1 MYIHLFGAYWGLA
14 ATFMMNP
21 TNIRAKMPYKSMGAS
36 YSSDTFSMIGTL
48 FLWLFWPSFNGA
60 LALHDVQARVYL
72 NTIIS
77 LTGSCMI
84 TFALSAILRH
94 DGKFCMEDIQNATLA
109 GGVAIGAS
117 ADLYVTPGGA
127 LMVGAFAGFVS
138 VVGFN
143 RLSPF
148 LLQRFGLHDSCG
160 INNLHGMTGFLG
172 AIVSAIVTGIATPQQ
187 YGPIFDELL
196 PRGASG
202 DQWKYQL
209 ACLGHSLGISLV
221 GGLIFGFITDKM
233 KGLCQPHKD
242 DAFMFDDRHAF
253 EVPESQ
259 RSDDDIE
266 MSQKPHD

>member
-1 MYIHLFGAYWGLA
+1 
-14 ATFMMNP
+14 
-21 TNIRAKMPYKSMGAS
+21 
-36 YSSDTFSMIGTL
+36 
-48 FLWLFWPSFNGA
+48 
-60 LALHDVQARVYL
+60 
-72 NTIIS
+72 
-77 LTGSCMI
+77 
-84 TFALSAILRH
+84 
-94 DGKFCMEDIQNATLA
+94 
-109 GGVAIGAS
+109 
-117 ADLYVTPGGA
+117 
-127 LMVGAFAGFVS
+127 
-138 VVGFN
+138 
-143 RLSPF
+143 
-148 LLQRFGLHDSCG
+148 
-160 INNLHGMTGFLG
+160 LG